1 MAPHKSVAKTYEVN
15 LNKLDKDRLKN
26 IRQYVEK
33 REKQMK
39 KEIESV
45 KKSNLP
51 EWEKKKII
59 QAIKWGMFYLH
70 QYGIKRLEI
79 I

>member
-1 MAPHKSVAKTYEVN
+1 MATRKSVAKTYEVD

-26 IRQYVEK
+26 IKQYVEK

-51 EWEKKKII
+51 EWEKKKVI
-59 QAIKWGMFYLH
+59 QAIKWSMF
-70 QYGIKRLEI
+70 
-79 I
+79 

>member
-1 MAPHKSVAKTYEVN
+1 
-15 LNKLDKDRLKN
+15 
-26 IRQYVEK
+26 
-33 REKQMK
+33 MK

-59 QAIKWGMFYLH
+59 QAIKWSMF
-70 QYGIKRLEI
+70 
-79 I
+79 

>member
-39 KEIESV
+39 KEIESI

-59 QAIKWGMFYLH
+59 QAIKWSMF
-70 QYGIKRLEI
+70 
-79 I
+79 

>member
-59 QAIKWGMFYLH
+59 QAIKWSMF
-70 QYGIKRLEI
+70 
-79 I
+79 